1 MPILDVR
8 KDYDLVIFDLPAVCT
23 AAHEVRAAAVRLDA
37 LLLVIEFGRAQ
48 VEEFQ
53 RCLSY
58 AAPAVDRF
66 FGVVLNKVD
75 RGGLKYY
82 SAPGEPHAQ

>member
-1 MPILDVR
+1 MMGTAAR
-8 KDYDLVIFDLPAVCT
+8 LPPVST

-37 LLLVIEFGRAQ
+37 LLLVVEYGRAQ
-48 VEEFQ
+48 VGALK

-58 AAPAVDRF
+58 AAPAAGRY

-75 RGGLKYY
+75 RSGLKYY
-82 SAPGEPHAQ
+82 ASPGEPHANG